1 MRINIEAS
9 TEELTE
15 IIASGINIG
24 DLPCEIIAALDD
36 NFSLP
41 GYNVTVN
48 EPSNIQV
55 QLVAALSKSKRYVS
69 GAYECAFP
77 DEEENAQVLSDI
89 DAALAAAGE
98 QP

>member
-9 TEELTE
+9 SYELAE
-15 IIASGINIG
+15 IIANGMNIG
-24 DLPCEIIAALDD
+24 DLPEAIIVAIDD
-36 NFSLP
+36 CLSLP

-48 EPSNIQV
+48 EPSAIQA

-77 DEEENAQVLSDI
+77 DEEENAQVLIDI